1 VYNVPR
7 LVSFG
12 KSGKL
17 VNRARRGGTE
27 REQQRTA
34 AMDLRQLRYFVG
46 IVQAGSLSRA
56 ADQLH
61 VAQSAI
67 SHHLA
72 SLESEVGRQLVTR
85 GPKGILLTEAGG
97 TLYRHA
103 EAILRHVEFAKQDA
117 LNAHNLPSGRVS
129 IGFPVAVASIL
140 ATELFVRIRN
150 TYPQILLYLVDGN
163 SAVLRERLDNGRLD
177 MSVLLTGKAERGL
190 AVEPLVYEE
199 MFYVTA
205 DQDHSPVRIAD
216 AAQHPLLLPGPGS
229 GVQRDAREAFE
240 KHGLPFE
247 LIGECDSLNT
257 MRELVAS
264 GIGNAI
270 MTWSALHSGDPRL
283 ALNYRRFVDAK
294 MVRPVSLC
302 FSEVG
307 LRNPAIE
314 AVAQTLK
321 SLVRELVESGAWQ
334 GVTLIAPAAE
344 PSGSPAHNGELKHR
358 ELKHG
363 ESKPDTAAR
372 SRSFRPAAHQK
383 MKNGNGHRKGRD

>member
-1 VYNVPR
+1 
-7 LVSFG
+7 LVSFC
-12 KSGKL
+12 KSGKF
-17 VNRARRGGTE
+17 VNRARRDGASRG
-27 REQQRTA
+27 QQRT

-85 GPKGILLTEAGG
+85 GPKGILLTESGG
-97 TLYRHA
+97 VLYRHA
-103 EAILRHVEFAKQDA
+103 EAILRHVEFAKHDA
-117 LNAHNLPSGRVS
+117 LSAQNVPSGRVS
-129 IGFPVAVASIL
+129 IGFPVALASIL
-140 ATELFVRIRN
+140 ATELFVRMRS
-150 TYPQILLYLVDGN
+150 TYPQILLHLADGN
-163 SAVLRERLDNGRLD
+163 SAMLRERLDNGRLD
-177 MSVLLTGKAERGL
+177 LALLLTGKPERGL

-199 MFYVTA
+199 LFYATA
-205 DQDHSPVRIAD
+205 DQDDSPIRIAD
-216 AAQHPLLLPGPGS
+216 AARHPLVVPGPGS

-240 KHGLPFE
+240 KHGLPLE

-264 GIGNAI
+264 GIGNSI
-270 MTWSALHSGDPRL
+270 MTWSALHSGDQRL
-283 ALNYRRFVDAK
+283 AVNYRRFADAK

-302 FSEVG
+302 FSEMG
-307 LRNPAIE
+307 LRSPAIE
-314 AVAQTLK
+314 TVALTLK

-334 GVTLIAPAAE
+334 GVTLIAPDAA
-344 PSGSPAHNGELKHR
+344 PSGSPARNGDAKSDIAGR
-358 ELKHG
+358 PRRFK
-363 ESKPDTAAR
+363 
-372 SRSFRPAAHQK
+372 PAAYRK

>member
-1 VYNVPR
+1 MYSVPR

-17 VNRARRGGTE
+17 VNRARRGGTS
-27 REQQRTA
+27 REQQRT

-72 SLESEVGRQLVTR
+72 SLESEVGRRLVTR
-85 GPKGILLTEAGG
+85 GRKGILLTEAGG
-97 TLYRHA
+97 VLYRHA

-117 LNAHNLPSGRVS
+117 LNVLSVPSGRVS
-129 IGFPVAVASIL
+129 IGFPVALASIL
-140 ATELFVRIRN
+140 ATELFVRMRN
-150 TYPQILLYLVDGN
+150 AYPQILLHVVDGN
-163 SAVLRERLDNGRLD
+163 SAVMRERLDNGRLD
-177 MSVLLTGKAERGL
+177 VALLLTGKPERGL
-190 AVEPLVYEE
+190 AVEPLVLEE

-205 DQDHSPVRIAD
+205 DRDSSPVRIAD
-216 AAQHPLLLPGPGS
+216 AARHPLLVPGPGS

-240 KHGLPFE
+240 KHGLSLEP
-247 LIGECDSLNT
+247 IGECDSLNT

-283 ALNYRRFVDAK
+283 ALNYRRFVDAR

-307 LRNPAIE
+307 LRSPAIE
-314 AVAQTLK
+314 AVALTLK
-321 SLVRELVESGAWQ
+321 SLVRELVESGTWQ
-334 GVTLIAPAAE
+334 GVTLIAPTAA
-344 PSGSPAHNGELKHR
+344 PSGSPARNGD
-358 ELKHG
+358 
-363 ESKPDTAAR
+363 SKSDIAGR
-372 SRSFRPAAHQK
+372 SRSFAPAINRK
-383 MKNGNGHRKGRD
+383 MKNGNGHRKSRD